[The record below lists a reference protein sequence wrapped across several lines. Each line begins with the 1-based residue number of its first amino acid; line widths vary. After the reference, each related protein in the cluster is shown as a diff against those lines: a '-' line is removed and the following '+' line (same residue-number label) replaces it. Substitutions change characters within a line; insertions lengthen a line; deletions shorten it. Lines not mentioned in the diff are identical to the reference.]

1 MHTCGGILEL
11 VAGLHGLGLISE
23 RGTERERERERRR
36 ETPGMDADQNAS
48 MPGRCNNN
56 QNIDNFLVPLFLGPT
71 KCLCLFIFIVFRPS
85 IRHISLLSS
94 FKREEEEERRR
105 KKRKEEEDEEEKRSQ
120 VTLAPAAMGGP
131 SLAGECLPR
140 VRSIRSSRSSRRK
153 EDKKTGSENALPLCG
168 RRRRRPRHSCLC
180 FFWQC

>member
-105 KKRKEEEDEEEKRSQ
+105 KKKKEEE
-120 VTLAPAAMGGP
+120 
-131 SLAGECLPR
+131 
-140 VRSIRSSRSSRRK
+140 
-153 EDKKTGSENALPLCG
+153 
-168 RRRRRPRHSCLC
+168 RRRRRGGETLAGNARAGGHGGAFPCRRVPPTSAEHSKHSE
-180 FFWQC
+180 QSEERR

>member
-1 MHTCGGILEL
+1 
-11 VAGLHGLGLISE
+11 
-23 RGTERERERERRR
+23 
-36 ETPGMDADQNAS
+36 MDADQNAS

-56 QNIDNFLVPLFLGPT
+56 QNIDNFLVPLGPNQMSLPFHFHRVSSVHPSHLPSFFLQERR
-71 KCLCLFIFIVFRPS
+71 K
-85 IRHISLLSS
+85 
-94 FKREEEEERRR
+94 KKKEEERRR
-105 KKRKEEEDEEEKRSQ
+105 KKKKEEEDEEEKCSQ

-140 VRSIRSSRSSRRK
+140 VRSIRSIRSSRRK

>member
-85 IRHISLLSS
+85 IRHISLPSRE
-94 FKREEEEERRR
+94 KRKKKEEERRR
-105 KKRKEEEDEEEKRSQ
+105 KKKK
-120 VTLAPAAMGGP
+120 
-131 SLAGECLPR
+131 
-140 VRSIRSSRSSRRK
+140 
-153 EDKKTGSENALPLCG
+153 KKT
-168 RRRRRPRHSCLC
+168 RRRNARR
-180 FFWQC
+180 